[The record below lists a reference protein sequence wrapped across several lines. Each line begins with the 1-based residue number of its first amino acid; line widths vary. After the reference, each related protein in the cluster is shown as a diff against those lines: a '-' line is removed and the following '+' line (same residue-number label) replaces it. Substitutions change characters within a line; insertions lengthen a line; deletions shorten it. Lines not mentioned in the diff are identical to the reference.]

1 MSLAGLFE
9 PGRRPGLRRRA
20 KEEAASGSF
29 SSPATVDLRK
39 EQQVKIDTLETVNGP
54 NGIEVDGC
62 GNEDLEET
70 WRQMRE
76 VVDEIE
82 QNYSLGE
89 IPEDD
94 WKIYVEYCAALG
106 EPVSERDLLRKK
118 HPELYP
124 EEIDFMLSPM
134 SDGECPF

>member
-1 MSLAGLFE
+1 MQQLIDELPEQVALLA
-9 PGRRPGLRRRA
+9 
-20 KEEAASGSF
+20 EAIS
-29 SSPATVDLRK
+29 
-39 EQQVKIDTLETVNGP
+39 
-54 NGIEVDGC
+54 
-62 GNEDLEET
+62 
-70 WRQMRE
+70 E

-82 QNYSLGE
+82 QNYSLDE

-124 EEIDFMLSPM
+124 EEIDFML
-134 SDGECPF
+134 

>member
-1 MSLAGLFE
+1 LSKAEDLVFGAGRKKRPRAAPSLSSRDRGPE
-9 PGRRPGLRRRA
+9 KG
-20 KEEAASGSF
+20 AAVN
-29 SSPATVDLRK
+29 T
-39 EQQVKIDTLETVNGP
+39 DTLETVNGP

-82 QNYSLGE
+82 QNYSLDE

-134 SDGECPF
+134 SDGDCPF

>member
-1 MSLAGLFE
+1 VNLD
-9 PGRRPGLRRRA
+9 R
-20 KEEAASGSF
+20 
-29 SSPATVDLRK
+29 
-39 EQQVKIDTLETVNGP
+39 LETAHGSNGVE
-54 NGIEVDGC
+54 GDGC
-62 GNEDLEET
+62 GDDDLKET

-82 QNYSLGE
+82 QNHSLDE

-106 EPVSERDLLRKK
+106 QPVSERDILRKK

-124 EEIDFMLSPM
+124 EEIDFMLSPPR
-134 SDGECPF
+134 DGDCPF

>member
-1 MSLAGLFE
+1 MSL
-9 PGRRPGLRRRA
+9 
-20 KEEAASGSF
+20 
-29 SSPATVDLRK
+29 
-39 EQQVKIDTLETVNGP
+39 DTLETANGS
-54 NGIEVDGC
+54 NGIEVDEC
-62 GNEDLEET
+62 GFEDLEET
-70 WRQMRE
+70 WCEMRR

-82 QNYSLGE
+82 RNYSLGE

-124 EEIDFMLSPM
+124 EEIDFMLSPPQGG
-134 SDGECPF
+134 DCPF